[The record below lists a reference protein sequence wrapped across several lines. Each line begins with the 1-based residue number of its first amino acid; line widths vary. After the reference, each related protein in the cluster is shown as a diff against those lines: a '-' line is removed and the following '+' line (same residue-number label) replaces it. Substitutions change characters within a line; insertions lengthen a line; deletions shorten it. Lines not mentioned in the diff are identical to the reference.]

1 MLNVNDLDFFWI
13 CKATDKSTPCKKKKN
28 IEPRIAR
35 RGLSSSV
42 RDPVVFRYRNH
53 ETTRRMNRF
62 TDFRLHYN
70 GNSDG
75 YWSWP
80 RLSARESVSA
90 FHCHWDKRGGDERQ
104 MSGDSGHEN
113 RDFLLPGLVFFP
125 GRAANKR
132 YRRLYR
138 EIRLDS
144 RLPTICAR
152 RSIGRTFHCW
162 DIEFFLHRS
171 TDYVADSNLL
181 KSGSRPF
188 HVQSF

>member
-1 MLNVNDLDFFWI
+1 M
-13 CKATDKSTPCKKKKN
+13 
-28 IEPRIAR
+28 
-35 RGLSSSV
+35 
-42 RDPVVFRYRNH
+42 VFRYRNH

-90 FHCHWDKRGGDERQ
+90 FHCHWNKRGGRGGDE
-104 MSGDSGHEN
+104 GDDSWTDKC
-113 RDFLLPGLVFFP
+113 RAIADTKIVTFCFRAWFFP

-144 RLPTICAR
+144 RLPTIRAR
-152 RSIGRTFHCW
+152 RSIGRAPLLGYW
-162 DIEFFLHRS
+162 IFLHRS

-181 KSGSRPF
+181 KSSSRPF
-188 HVQSF
+188 HVESF

>member
-1 MLNVNDLDFFWI
+1 M
-13 CKATDKSTPCKKKKN
+13 
-28 IEPRIAR
+28 
-35 RGLSSSV
+35 
-42 RDPVVFRYRNH
+42 
-53 ETTRRMNRF
+53 
-62 TDFRLHYN
+62 
-70 GNSDG
+70 DG
-75 YWSWP
+75 
-80 RLSARESVSA
+80 
-90 FHCHWDKRGGDERQ
+90 Q

-144 RLPTICAR
+144 RLPTIRAR

-171 TDYVADSNLL
+171 TDYVVDSNLL